1 MGLGPQQFG
10 DRLVELLPQLMQ
22 EISRYENNY
31 VTSGKITCQQFLVL
45 EHLSHRK
52 ECKMNELVTSIQ
64 TSFSSAT
71 AMIDRLVNH
80 GLARRL
86 RGKEDRRTVFV
97 SITKKGHEILDE
109 VYLQKKEGIVQL
121 FQRLSA
127 EERKTYLDI
136 IEKLVNKLSSV
147 KGGVS

>member
-1 MGLGPQQFG
+1 MEDERTGCIHSDIVFIGYSD
-10 DRLVELLPQLMQ
+10 DRPVGKSWLA
-22 EISRYENNY
+22 SR
-31 VTSGKITCQQFLVL
+31 
-45 EHLSHRK
+45 H
-52 ECKMNELVTSIQ
+52 
-64 TSFSSAT
+64 
-71 AMIDRLVNH
+71 
-80 GLARRL
+80 

-127 EERKTYLDI
+127 EERKTYLYI